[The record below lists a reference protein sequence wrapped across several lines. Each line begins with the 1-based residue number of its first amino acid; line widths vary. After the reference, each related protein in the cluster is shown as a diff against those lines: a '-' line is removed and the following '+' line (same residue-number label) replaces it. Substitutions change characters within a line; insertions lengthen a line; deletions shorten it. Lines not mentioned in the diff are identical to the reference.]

1 MSKTTFTRLSVIA
14 TPRSHANQIVKWE
27 KNVLHVRV
35 TAPPLD
41 NRANEAVAKLIAD
54 FLDLP
59 KSSVYVAV
67 GRTSRLKSVTVRDL
81 NADELRARIERALKR

>member
-1 MSKTTFTRLSVIA
+1 MSKIIFTRLSVIA

-27 KNVLHVRV
+27 KGVLHVRV
-35 TAPPLD
+35 TAPPID
-41 NRANEAVAKLIAD
+41 DRANEAVERLIAG

-67 GRTSRLKSVTVRDL
+67 GRTSRLKSVTVRGL